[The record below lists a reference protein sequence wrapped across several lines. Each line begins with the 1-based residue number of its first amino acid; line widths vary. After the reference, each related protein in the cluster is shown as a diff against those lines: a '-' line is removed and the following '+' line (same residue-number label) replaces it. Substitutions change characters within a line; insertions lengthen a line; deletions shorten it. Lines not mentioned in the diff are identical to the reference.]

1 MPATREML
9 EGEAYWGRI
18 RHIKQ
23 LLYLIE
29 IVLILILGL
38 VLVFF
43 YSETRANPFFLS
55 IDRLIW
61 FLIVMLLVIEI
72 ESFVFRIMQIRIA
85 RTFSTKHL
93 MTMNSIRRAILTII
107 VAGILLVVF
116 ALPACV
122 QSIERAISPRG
133 TLYYTNAVQIVNG
146 DPLGLSD
153 VQSIT
158 LSCELP
164 VDVYLLKRQDYLDY
178 ANDWAALSNFCL
190 NSNNTRVT
198 TALTIEVPPMEH
210 QYLYLVL
217 DPTTTEDEE
226 FAVVSFVLNQ
236 KLSDTLTSFLPLMCL
251 VFIITN
257 GAWIAYL
264 MPLSRK
270 YATMSIYK

>member
-18 RHIKQ
+18 RRIKQ

-29 IVLILILGL
+29 IALILILGL

-43 YSETRANPFFLS
+43 YSETQANPFFIS

-93 MTMNSIRRAILTII
+93 MTMNSIRRAILIII
-107 VAGILLVVF
+107 VAAILLVVF
-116 ALPACV
+116 ALPASI
-122 QSIERAISPRG
+122 QSIENAISPRG
-133 TLYYTNAVQIVNG
+133 TLYYTEAVQIVNG

-164 VDVYLLKRQDYLDY
+164 VDVYLLKKQDYLDY

-198 TALTIEVPPMEH
+198 RALTIEVPPMEH

-217 DPTTTEDEE
+217 DPTTTEDDE

-236 KLSDTLTSFLPLMCL
+236 KLSDTLISFLPFMCL
-251 VFIITN
+251 AFIITN
-257 GAWIAYL
+257 GVWIAYL